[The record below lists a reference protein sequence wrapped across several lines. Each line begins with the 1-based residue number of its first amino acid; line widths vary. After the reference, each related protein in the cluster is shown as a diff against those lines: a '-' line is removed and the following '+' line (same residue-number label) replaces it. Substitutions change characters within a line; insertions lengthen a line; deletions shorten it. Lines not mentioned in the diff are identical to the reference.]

1 MSEKGY
7 TTMRDVEVELGWE
20 NLREKML
27 AERLTIK
34 YRMGG
39 RWFWASSPPMNAF
52 DNCME
57 VSRIYALPGV
67 SRIMV
72 YNAEGECIDRY
83 CKAYWRREDKETD
96 RVCRSLRGSD

>member
-1 MSEKGY
+1 MSEKDY
-7 TTMRDVEVELGWE
+7 TTFNDHLIELGWE
-20 NLREKML
+20 HLREEML
-27 AERLTIK
+27 AERLTIT

-39 RWFWASSPPMNAF
+39 RWFKASSPPMNAF

-83 CKAYWRREDKETD
+83 CKADWRREDKETD
-96 RVCRSLRGSD
+96 RVCRSFWGSD